1 MVGRKKSGEKYLEG
15 KAKQTKKNM
24 HYSHA
29 NVAYLLKRGASFFA
43 LSRETEHALL
53 PLALD
58 RLLLLTVTRALFLE

>member
-1 MVGRKKSGEKYLEG
+1 
-15 KAKQTKKNM
+15 M